1 MSKMFTPNSPSS
13 TSNYAKVFSP
23 NSTSTHHKEN
33 NINGL
38 FHLENQTI
46 QTQLDAFVDN
56 LSSDWE
62 GSIPFHCHV
71 INDTTELTSGLLS
84 TPPPL
89 IDICNFLGGKRYPA
103 IRLHFNS
110 KDYPPPKTEDT
121 TDLALKTSGWPD
133 LCRDLMTAAHHAGN
147 SIICNGSQSSALGRG
162 GSMIVSNK
170 VFRCGVLYRK
180 TRTSSMAVTVDKP
193 YRQTLL
199 LNDRKNNR
207 SGGLSHPKRIKTV
220 DCRGCTCKFQFMV
233 KWDTSFGFFVEL
245 KKKAGFAIHSSHPKL
260 LDTTYI
266 PLSTRLLTSHQIE
279 DALHVVNSTSNNG
292 AARNYLHG
300 RFGKFVNL
308 IKVAYLCRKANGKL
322 NSTKDD
328 IDFMME
334 NFVNSDEISFISL
347 SDVSAKDFFDTNA
360 DPKSLT
366 EDDNDTVTI
375 STYKVSPGDVRYTE
389 IKNHSSLEGL
399 SKQISEERVERK
411 LLKNDALFIA
421 VAWISKPAFRLF
433 KLCPE
438 VVWVDATS
446 HSNNKGFH
454 LLTFSSRTS
463 IGKQVV
469 FMWVF
474 IPNQQR
480 FSFRWVFQE
489 AIPTLLPKWLR
500 DRVVFIMKDADP
512 HQRNEILASFKTQF
526 LKMLRRE
533 LADSM

>member
-23 NSTSTHHKEN
+23 NSTHHKEN

-180 TRTSSMAVTVDKP
+180 TRTSSMSVTDDKP

-199 LNDRKNNR
+199 LNR
-207 SGGLSHPKRIKTV
+207 LT
-220 DCRGCTCKFQFMV
+220 
-233 KWDTSFGFFVEL
+233 
-245 KKKAGFAIHSSHPKL
+245 AIRFWREP
-260 LDTTYI
+260 I
-266 PLSTRLLTSHQIE
+266 
-279 DALHVVNSTSNNG
+279 NS
-292 AARNYLHG
+292 R
-300 RFGKFVNL
+300 
-308 IKVAYLCRKANGKL
+308 
-322 NSTKDD
+322 
-328 IDFMME
+328 
-334 NFVNSDEISFISL
+334 
-347 SDVSAKDFFDTNA
+347 
-360 DPKSLT
+360 
-366 EDDNDTVTI
+366 
-375 STYKVSPGDVRYTE
+375 
-389 IKNHSSLEGL
+389 
-399 SKQISEERVERK
+399 
-411 LLKNDALFIA
+411 
-421 VAWISKPAFRLF
+421 
-433 KLCPE
+433 
-438 VVWVDATS
+438 
-446 HSNNKGFH
+446 
-454 LLTFSSRTS
+454 
-463 IGKQVV
+463 
-469 FMWVF
+469 
-474 IPNQQR
+474 
-480 FSFRWVFQE
+480 
-489 AIPTLLPKWLR
+489 
-500 DRVVFIMKDADP
+500 
-512 HQRNEILASFKTQF
+512 KTQ
-526 LKMLRRE
+526 E
-533 LADSM
+533 SPPW